1 MRLSYPLRGYDS
13 FRQQE
18 HVSFPQADGP
28 DCFSAHSMIQM
39 AQSLYWEKEGDAA
52 DVLCESVS

>member
-1 MRLSYPLRGYDS
+1 M
-13 FRQQE
+13 
-18 HVSFPQADGP
+18 SFPQADGP